1 MKSLFTENHKYTDQ
15 ALTLGSETSKAL
27 EDIFK
32 KYIDLG
38 YSPREI
44 AHLMHQEITDIELME
59 VLKSK

>member
-1 MKSLFTENHKYTDQ
+1 MKSLFTEKYRYTDQ
-15 ALTLGSETSKAL
+15 ALALGYETNKDL

-38 YSPREI
+38 YSPKEI